1 MKYLNNEKMLIMDEG
16 AGAGVGKGSVF
27 IESKVINV
35 GF

>member
-1 MKYLNNEKMLIMDEG
+1 MLIMDEG

-35 GF
+35 GFKKF

>member
-16 AGAGVGKGSVF
+16 AGVGKRSVF